1 MFLKFVSPHPLRHEV
16 DTHRRSQSKFR
27 KARSKIELQQ
37 GCVPQLDLV
46 FARFALQ
53 IPNRPYALN
62 FEPMRPGIFSWHR
75 GAEILSSTSSW
86 SLSYP
91 YLILRGR
98 PCIFSVLVNIRKK
111 EGLVNHSPHYY
122 GVRVIILCKFDIAWS
137 PTFDCEAILLVES
150 YSSLAR

>member
-27 KARSKIELQQ
+27 KARSKTPLQSDY
-37 GCVPQLDLV
+37 VPQLVLV
-46 FARFALQ
+46 FVRFALQ
-53 IPNRPYALN
+53 MPNRPSVLN
-62 FEPMRPGIFSWHR
+62 SQLMQPGIFPWHR
-75 GAEILSSTSSW
+75 DAEILSSTSSW

-91 YLILRGR
+91 CLILRGR

-122 GVRVIILCKFDIAWS
+122 GVRVIILSNLISRGALPSIVKPFCW
-137 PTFDCEAILLVES
+137 
-150 YSSLAR
+150 